1 MNKQQRDY
9 EKSKTGKAAR
19 RNEDGG
25 AGEILFK
32 GPWAYGQRGNRSRQP
47 L

>member
-9 EKSKTGKAAR
+9 EKAAR